1 MHPRAALVALLALAA
16 CREDP
21 NALRNQGEACE
32 SCHRPNG
39 KAPRSLFTV
48 AGTVFRDAGGE
59 PRETGAPGVA
69 VVLTD
74 AGGRRVELISNP
86 AGNFYS
92 REGLRFPVKVTLRVR
107 PSGALREG
115 PAGPCV
121 HGDCN
126 RCHAPATPSGGAG
139 GRLVMP
145 SAASRPAG

>member
-1 MHPRAALVALLALAA
+1 MPRRAALVVLLALAA
-16 CREDP
+16 CHEDP
-21 NALRNQGEACE
+21 NALRNQGESCE
-32 SCHRPNG
+32 SCHRPSG

-69 VVLTD
+69 MVLTD

-92 REGLRFPVKVTLRVR
+92 REEVRFPVQVSLRVG
-107 PSGALREG
+107 PSGAGREG
-115 PAGPCV
+115 PAGPCA

-126 RCHAPATPSGGAG
+126 RCHVHATPSGGAR

-145 SAASRPAG
+145 SAAPRPAG